1 VDEACTN
8 IIKYAYA
15 GKAGIIAIICERQ
28 KDELIITIS
37 DYGKPFDPLSVPQPD
52 LAADLDHRKVGGLGI
67 YLMKKLMDDVSYNF
81 ESVKGNRLIMRRK
94 LTAKEQQV

>member
-8 IIKYAYA
+8 IIKYAYS
-15 GKAGIIAIICERQ
+15 GKAGIITIVCERQ
-28 KDELIITIS
+28 NDELVITIR
-37 DYGKPFDPLSVPQPD
+37 DYGKSFDPLSVPQPD

-67 YLMKKLMDDVSYNF
+67 YFMKKLMDDVSYSF
-81 ESVKGNRLIMRRK
+81 DARKGNSLIMRRK